1 MNFIKKVLFVINK
14 SGSKFNANLIIRI
27 VLSTLLETLSI
38 GMIMPLI
45 ILLSKQREVIR
56 FPFFQNIMKIMG
68 VKNNWFFLVN
78 IIAFLLLIYLLKA
91 FFISFVV
98 KKQNKFIFELE
109 AGISKKL
116 FQNYLNE
123 PYIFHLEN
131 NSSEIVKN
139 IHYEVK
145 QLCNTI
151 SQALTFL
158 SEVLVIIFLSG
169 LMFYIQPI
177 LTLFVIFFLGLP
189 VILFMR
195 VLRKKIK
202 LWGSNRK
209 KYDLE
214 RVKILSDAI
223 CSLKEIK
230 FYGRQFFFYSNYNSK
245 NLLSINSSMKHS
257 TLLKLPSIWLEFL
270 AVSGLILLVCFMI
283 FLGTSL
289 SEIIPMIGFLTVV
302 IFRMLPSMNRLSSAY
317 QTIKFQL
324 PTIDSIYN
332 DLHNITIDEI
342 QSKRGEIVF
351 NNKIEL
357 NNITF
362 SFPNFF
368 PPIIKDA
375 SITIKKN
382 EFIGIIGKS
391 GAGKS
396 TFVDIFIGLLQ
407 PQSGFFLVDGTV
419 VYNNIRNWQDKIGY
433 VSQTIN
439 LIDDTIKKN
448 IAFGIDEK
456 DIDNTKLEN
465 AILMAQIKEYITSL
479 PLGLNTIVGEKGV
492 RVSGGQRQ
500 RIGIARALYQNPEI
514 LVLDEATN
522 ALDLNTELEII
533 KIIKL
538 LKGSKTI
545 IFVSHN
551 LTILNECDN
560 LYEVIDGK
568 FKKLIKVD
576 RI

>member
-1 MNFIKKVLFVINK
+1 MNFIKKVIFVINK

-68 VKNNWFFLVN
+68 IKNNWFFLVN

-177 LTLFVIFFLGLP
+177 LTSFVIFFLGLP